1 MNVIF
6 MINTFQEV
14 YKLPYNIE
22 IIYLYFMNVIF
33 KINTFREVYKL
44 TYNIEIII
52 LFLSFMIYI
61 CILRIVILLFKES
74 KFE

>member
-1 MNVIF
+1 MVYNDYYIIIIF
-6 MINTFQEV
+6 
-14 YKLPYNIE
+14 
-22 IIYLYFMNVIF
+22 IIIIILYLLWMLSF

-44 TYNIEIII
+44 PYNIEIII